1 MSLALTCAPLPA
13 RFAPLTGWDEAVRAR
28 PGAAEGDVLTFDCFA
43 SVRHK
48 ASLDPIPILSSESA
62 PVAADVSVAADAE
75 RGERDTLL
83 ARLLAEA
90 AAGQTTS
97 FERFYD
103 ATIGY
108 ARALARRM
116 VKGADLED
124 LLADAFFQAWREAA
138 RFDAARGSAVTW
150 LLTLVRSRALDL
162 LRKQRKAHEVEV
174 QNDVLPD
181 AASDT
186 PGPDDLLSG
195 TQAGTRLH
203 AALAQLS
210 SSERWMLGLAYYS
223 DLSHRQIAEQTG
235 LPLGTVKS
243 LILRAQG
250 KLREQLATL

>member
-1 MSLALTCAPLPA
+1 MSFALPCAAMPA
-13 RFAPLTGWDEAVRAR
+13 RFAPLMGWDEAVPAR
-28 PGAAEGDVLTFDCFA
+28 TGAAGGDVLSFDCFA
-43 SVRHK
+43 SNRHK
-48 ASLDPIPILSSESA
+48 ASLDPTLISSESA
-62 PVAADVSVAADAE
+62 PVAADVSAAAHAE
-75 RGERDTLL
+75 RAERDTLL

-124 LLADAFFQAWREAA
+124 LLADVFFQAWREAA
-138 RFDAARGSAVTW
+138 RFDAERGSAVTW
-150 LLTLVRSRALDL
+150 LLTLVRSRALDM

-174 QNDVLPD
+174 ESDVLPD
-181 AASDT
+181 AASDL

-210 SSERWMLGLAYYS
+210 SNERWMVGLAYYS
-223 DLSHRQIAEQTG
+223 DLSHREIAEQTG

-250 KLREQLATL
+250 KLREQLTTL